1 MSTVSTNFITYGLEY
16 IIFNLTFRSLDG
28 LTLRQ
33 TQHVQS
39 GSFLDQTGQK
49 QLAAGE
55 TQHLQHVFGQL
66 VN

>member
-1 MSTVSTNFITYGLEY
+1 M
-16 IIFNLTFRSLDG
+16 R
-28 LTLRQ
+28 LTLCY

-39 GSFLDQTGQK
+39 GSFLDQAGQK